1 MRQIALRITATTY
14 RGTLQG
20 IPNLVELLRRHNA
33 GATFLFSLG
42 PDHSGR
48 FARRLL
54 RAGHLKQARRTR
66 AFSHHGSGALFTG
79 TLLPA
84 PQIGRRAADVMRG
97 VADSGFEVGIHGW
110 DRWTWEEQ
118 IGDADATWVE
128 QQMQLAAERHADI
141 FGKAATVHGA
151 MGWQMNAHALRLTQR
166 LGFRYASDTRGTHP
180 FIPVQNGEIVL
191 CPQLPTTLPTTDE
204 IVGRDGVSEAN
215 LAEALM
221 RETALEPEYP
231 HVFTLRAEREGM
243 KLAPVFE
250 KLLTGWLEQGYSI
263 VAMQDIADQLDRDTL
278 PHHQIIRGTVPGRI
292 GTLMVQGAE
301 FLANWKDAA

>member
-1 MRQIALRITATTY
+1 MRQLALRITASSY

-20 IPNLVELLRRHNA
+20 IPNLVEQLRRHAA

-42 PDHSGR
+42 PDHTGC

-66 AFSHHGSGALFTG
+66 AFAHHGLGALFTG

-84 PQIGRRAADVMRG
+84 SQIGRRAAGVMRG
-97 VADSGFEVGIHGW
+97 VEESGFEVGVHGW
-110 DRWTWEEQ
+110 DRWAWEEH
-118 IGDADATWVE
+118 ITDADAAWTE
-128 QQMQLAAERHADI
+128 RQMRLAVDRYTEAL
-141 FGKAATVHGA
+141 GKAPTVHGA

-180 FIPVQNGEIVL
+180 FVPVQNGEIVL
-191 CPQLPTTLPTTDE
+191 CPQLPTTLPTLEELIGLNGVTKDNVNE
-204 IVGRDGVSEAN
+204 I
-215 LAEALM
+215 LL
-221 RETALEPEYP
+221 RETAAESRHP
-231 HVFTLRAEREGM
+231 HVFSLRAEREGM

-250 KLLTGWLEQGYSI
+250 KLLTGWREQGYSI
-263 VAMQDIADQLDRDTL
+263 VAMQDIADQLDLDTL
-278 PHHQIIRGTVPGRI
+278 PHHQVVRGTVPGRL

>member
-1 MRQIALRITATTY
+1 MRQIALRITASTY

-20 IPNLVELLRRHNA
+20 IPNLVEQLRRHNA
-33 GATFLFSLG
+33 GATFMLTLG

-48 FARRLL
+48 NLRRLL
-54 RAGHLKQARRTR
+54 RGGHLRQARRTR
-66 AFSHHGSGALFTG
+66 AFSHYGLGSAFTG

-84 PQIGRRAADVMRG
+84 PQIGRRAISVMHGIR
-97 VADSGFEVGIHGW
+97 DSGFEIGIHGW

-118 IGDADATWVE
+118 VVEADAAWTE
-128 QQMQLAAERHADI
+128 RQMQLAADRYADVFKISPMAHA
-141 FGKAATVHGA
+141 AA
-151 MGWQMNAHALRLTQR
+151 GWHMNPHALRLTQR
-166 LGFRYASDTRGTHP
+166 MGFRYASDTRGARP
-180 FIPVQNGEIVL
+180 FMPVQNGEIIL

-204 IVGRDGVSEAN
+204 LIGLNGVTNDN
-215 LAEALM
+215 LAETLL
-221 RETALEPEYP
+221 RETALEPEHG

-250 KLLTGWLEQGYSI
+250 KLLTGWREQGYSI
-263 VAMQDIADQLDRDTL
+263 TAMQDIADRLDRDTL
-278 PHHQIIRGTVPGRI
+278 PHHQVIRGTVPGRL

>member
-1 MRQIALRITATTY
+1 MRQIALRITATSY

-20 IPNLVELLRRHNA
+20 IPNLVELLRRHTA
-33 GATFLFSLG
+33 GATFLFSFG

-48 FARRLL
+48 LARRLL
-54 RAGHLKQARRTR
+54 RAGYLKQARRTR
-66 AFSHHGSGALFTG
+66 AFAHTGMGALFTG

-84 PQIGRRAADVMRG
+84 PQIGKRAASVMRG
-97 VADSGFEVGIHGW
+97 VAESGFEVGIHGW
-110 DRWTWEEQ
+110 DRWAWEEE
-118 IGDADATWVE
+118 IAAADAAWVE
-128 QQMQLAAERHADI
+128 GQMQLAADKYADI
-141 FGKAATVHGA
+141 FGKAATAHGA
-151 MGWQMNAHALRLTQR
+151 IGWQMNAHALRLTQR
-166 LGFRYASDTRGTHP
+166 MGFRYSSDTRGSHP
-180 FIPVQNGEIVL
+180 FIPVQNGEIIL
-191 CPQLPTTLPTTDE
+191 CPQLPTTLPTMDE
-204 IVGRDGVSEAN
+204 LIGRDGVNEDN

-221 RETALEPEYP
+221 RETALEPEHP

-243 KLAPVFE
+243 KRLPAFE
-250 KLLTGWLEQGYSI
+250 KLLTGWQEQGYSI